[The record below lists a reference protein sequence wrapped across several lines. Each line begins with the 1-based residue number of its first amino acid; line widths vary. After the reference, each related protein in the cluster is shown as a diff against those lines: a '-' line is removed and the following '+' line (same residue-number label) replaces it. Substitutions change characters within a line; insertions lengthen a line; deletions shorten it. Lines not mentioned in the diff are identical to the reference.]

1 MKSHMF
7 KSVVIIGAS
16 HAAAQ
21 TCVSLRQG
29 GWDGPITVI
38 GDELDLPYH
47 RPPLSKDFLSGQK
60 AIEDILI
67 RPAEVYAAANI
78 EMRLGERVAALDA
91 NSKTIRMEAGDT
103 LSYDKLVLTTGA
115 RIRRLPVSG
124 EDLAGVYYLR
134 NMRDVLAIK
143 KKNEAAQTRA

>member
-1 MKSHMF
+1 MDN
-7 KSVVIIGAS
+7 IG
-16 HAAAQ
+16 
-21 TCVSLRQG
+21 LRELNEKPYVQIRCHYWG
-29 GWDGPITVI
+29 LPCRCTNLRKPLTVI

-67 RPAEVYAAANI
+67 RPAEVYTSANI

-103 LSYDKLVLTTGA
+103 LSYDKLVLKTCPDDWCTHSA
-115 RIRRLPVSG
+115 SACFRRRPRGRLLS
-124 EDLAGVYYLR
+124 
-134 NMRDVLAIK
+134 
-143 KKNEAAQTRA
+143 AQHA